1 MKQYLKIFERN
12 CTIKFL
18 YQINLPFSSKDNKII
33 FPYLWSSGNIPTMIF
48 WVFSKYTIKSF
59 SKNYMM
65 KNNNC
70 LYINTAKYNNKY
82 MPFWREVTRN
92 KRKINFSF
100 YDNIISDAT

>member
-1 MKQYLKIFERN
+1 
-12 CTIKFL
+12 
-18 YQINLPFSSKDNKII
+18 
-33 FPYLWSSGNIPTMIF
+33 
-48 WVFSKYTIKSF
+48 
-59 SKNYMM
+59 M

-92 KRKINFSF
+92 KRKINSSF